1 MSDAASQQSKDKIG
15 SGRNIT
21 TIDERI
27 FKRGTLM
34 FIEGETSS
42 EMFIIRSGKVKV
54 LKQEGDK
61 TIELAVLGTG
71 SVLGELS
78 LLDHQPRSA
87 TAQVVEDVKATV
99 IDEKLFDTTMKVL
112 PTWLANIIQ
121 LVVRRL
127 RETMKKSSDSIVQ
140 KSVAGVIRVLLL
152 LYHSE
157 AKECNGEKR
166 ILITRAKDAVS
177 STIGIGD
184 IETENVFLHL
194 ILKEM
199 LYIRKDD
206 AGREYIVIADFDVLQ
221 LYMNYLRSAQRG
233 TKILGEDLTEAGVE
247 LIQLIV
253 SAGEKGVKEVKP
265 GIKKIGQ
272 PQIEIESQRQ
282 GKGQYINLDAVDEL
296 IKAKIVFKEEDSVK
310 TMHQSHKRIVL
321 VYNESMLKKLVT
333 LHIWLP
339 KFKEEITF

>member
-1 MSDAASQQSKDKIG
+1 MSETASQKPRDKIG
-15 SGRNIT
+15 SGRNVT

-42 EMFIIRSGKVKV
+42 EMFILRTGKIKV

-61 TIELAVLGTG
+61 TIELAVLGAG

-87 TAQVVEDVKATV
+87 TAQVIEDVNATV
-99 IDEKLFDTTMKVL
+99 IDDTQFDHTMKTI
-112 PTWLANIIQ
+112 PSWLANIIQ
-121 LVVRRL
+121 VVVRRL
-127 RETMKKSSDSIVQ
+127 RDTMKKSSDSIVQ
-140 KSVAGVIRVLLL
+140 KSVAGVIRILLL
-152 LYHSE
+152 LYTTE
-157 AKECNGEKR
+157 AKECNGQKR
-166 ILITRAKDAVS
+166 ILVSRAKDAVA

-194 ILKEM
+194 ILKDM

-206 AGREYIVIADFDVLQ
+206 SGREYIVITNFEVLQ

-233 TKILGEDLTEAGVE
+233 IKILGENLTDAGAE

-253 SAGEKGVKEVKP
+253 EAGDKGAKEIKP

-296 IKAKIVFKEEDSVK
+296 VAAKIVFKEEDAVK
-310 TMHQSHKRIVL
+310 TAHQSHKRIAL
-321 VYNESMLKKLVT
+321 LYNESTLKKLIT

-339 KFKEEITF
+339 KFKEEIQF